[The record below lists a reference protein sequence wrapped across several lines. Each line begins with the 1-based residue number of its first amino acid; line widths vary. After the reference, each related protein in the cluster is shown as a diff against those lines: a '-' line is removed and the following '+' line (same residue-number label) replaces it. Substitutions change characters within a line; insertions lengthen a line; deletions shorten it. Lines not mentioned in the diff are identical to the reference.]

1 MTAVCPCKTARGL
14 PCSTS
19 QRQMVQ
25 SKLQLARV
33 RPSGLQA
40 TRITRSVCQENVCR
54 QPRLSTSHSL
64 TVPSKLALASCAPLG
79 EKASPGTQWLCPA
92 SCCTRVLGFGA
103 SASHRDSSSASTPC
117 HPDPQA
123 AAPSCHS
130 VGPTPERGY
139 HPHHWRGGAHQEQR
153 REH

>member
-64 TVPSKLALASCAPLG
+64 TVPSKLALASCVPLG

-92 SCCTRVLGFGA
+92 RCCTLVPGSGALGSHSEMLPSAKPDA
-103 SASHRDSSSASTPC
+103 SSL
-117 HPDPQA
+117 
-123 AAPSCHS
+123 PSGLQVS
-130 VGPTPERGY
+130 EYTVPP
-139 HPHHWRGGAHQEQR
+139 
-153 REH
+153 